1 MLSGASGRTERATY
15 SGAGERESFLRRVI
29 GQLAAA
35 RPQFAGGGRPVR
47 VGHLLRKSPVFF
59 LSLLLISFSL
69 LPSPA
74 EAKKL
79 RVVTTL
85 SDFASLASTI
95 GGDRVE
101 AEAIAKGYQ
110 DPHFVEPKPSF
121 ILKLHDADML
131 VVAGL
136 ELEIGYL
143 PPLLDQARNEK
154 IRPTGAG
161 YLDASVGCDILDRPT
176 GLVTRAMG
184 DVHPY
189 GNPHYWLDPQN
200 GRVIA
205 RAIAAKLTGLD
216 PAGAATYARNVA
228 DFEARLT
235 AAEARWT
242 ARLAPFKGTK
252 VVTYHASWPNF
263 AKAFHLDVV
272 GYLEPKPGIPPT
284 PQHKLE
290 IINLMNAE
298 RVPLILMEVYFDRK
312 DPDFVASKTGAAV
325 VVISPSVG
333 GEPGAKDYLSL
344 FDVDVEKIASALE
357 KRK

>member
-1 MLSGASGRTERATY
+1 MKMKMKRGNL
-15 SGAGERESFLRRVI
+15 
-29 GQLAAA
+29 
-35 RPQFAGGGRPVR
+35 
-47 VGHLLRKSPVFF
+47 PVFP
-59 LSLLLISFSL
+59 LSFSL
-69 LPSPA
+69 LLTVFLLFAPSA

-79 RVVTTL
+79 KVVTTL
-85 SDFASLASTI
+85 SDFASLAQTI

-101 AEAIAKGYQ
+101 AESIAKGYQ

-176 GLVTRAMG
+176 GIVTRAMG

-189 GNPHYWLDPQN
+189 GNPHFWLDPQN

-205 RAIAAKLTGLD
+205 RAIAVKLTALD
-216 PAGAATYARNVA
+216 PSGAGTYARNLA
-228 DFEARLT
+228 DFEAKLK

-252 VVTYHASWPNF
+252 IVTYHSSWPNF
-263 AKAFHLDVV
+263 AKAFSLDVV
-272 GYLEPKPGIPPT
+272 GFLEPKPGIPPS

-290 IINLMNAE
+290 IINVMRE
-298 RVPLILMEVYFDRK
+298 QKVPLILMEVYFDRK
-312 DPDFVASKTGAAV
+312 DPDFVASKTGATV
-325 VVISPSVG
+325 VVIPPSVG
-333 GEPGAKDYLSL
+333 GEPAAKDYLSL